1 MSSAAPPGVPRQD
14 PTAEVPGGGKVRLRA
29 DPVRPGFEIGIVHL
43 ALIGVLG
50 AGELGEIV
58 DAGLVNGL
66 GDAGANIAG
75 GDLGR
80 AAVFWL
86 FYLGVP
92 FLLLG
97 QLARWAQQQLGVLPA
112 AFGWTTVFSG
122 LVGWIVVPVSGFPLL
137 VALGVYTVVTARRET
152 DERALNGSP
161 MARRERL

>member
-1 MSSAAPPGVPRQD
+1 VKHRIG
-14 PTAEVPGGGKVRLRA
+14 ELWFG
-29 DPVRPGFEIGIVHL
+29 IGIVHL